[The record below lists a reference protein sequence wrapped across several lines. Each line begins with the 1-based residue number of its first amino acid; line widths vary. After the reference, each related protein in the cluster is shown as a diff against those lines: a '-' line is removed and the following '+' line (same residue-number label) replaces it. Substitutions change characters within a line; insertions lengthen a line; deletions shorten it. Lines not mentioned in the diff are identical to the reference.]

1 MFLRL
6 LRRPHDILN
15 KVVKS
20 SHLQTKTNIIK
31 NKRSNKLNRFKVTGE
46 VLVSKIFPAGFCWQG
61 SSVIAEQIGFTTDSL
76 TFALTTGTGEA
87 LGVMVGHT
95 FFYSMAKKLYRPQ
108 TNLQQE
114 RQTGLLLGSAAFC
127 SGLLWQPTVNM
138 CSSLDFNFLSS
149 MSVTTLI
156 CGTSFY
162 TGLRLSRKLYNKKFK
177 YIENGIKKNSKK
189 DAQLSL
195 SIGGATGTFV
205 GTDISIV
212 NNWLSPLF
220 GIQGTDSVLQ
230 SMITAGKSTIFGFG
244 IVQTGQ
250 NIVTKDNWTDN

>member
-1 MFLRL
+1 MFLRT
-6 LRRPHDILN
+6 LRRPHHILKN
-15 KVVKS
+15 IINNS
-20 SHLQTKTNIIK
+20 SLQTRPKINKTQKSKKI
-31 NKRSNKLNRFKVTGE
+31 NRFKVTGE

-61 SSVIAEQIGFTTDSL
+61 SSVIAEQLDFTTDSL
-76 TFALTTGTGEA
+76 VFALTTGSGEA

-95 FFYSMAKKLYRPQ
+95 LFYSMAKKLYRPQ

-127 SGLLWQPTVNM
+127 SGVVWQPTVNM
-138 CSSLDFNFLSS
+138 CSTLDFSFLSS
-149 MSVTTLI
+149 MSCTTLI
-156 CGTSFY
+156 CGTAFY
-162 TGLRLSRKLYNKKFK
+162 TGLRLSRKIYNNKFK
-177 YIENGIKKNSKK
+177 YIQNGTKENSKK

-195 SIGGATGTFV
+195 SIGGSTGTFV
-205 GTDISIV
+205 GTDISIA

-220 GIQGTDSVLQ
+220 GIQETDTILQ
-230 SMITAGKSTIFGFG
+230 SMVKAGKSTMFGFG